1 MVNYMYIIAFYGGK
15 DDSKN
20 IKKHKKKHFPC

>member
-20 IKKHKKKHFPC
+20 SKKKKTLFPC